1 MDIEYLSERVRA
13 WTEQNC
19 GSRLVPPSFAD
30 WLQYWNDDDT
40 VLGNLRNLEH
50 WLDRAKETRKLRS

>member
-1 MDIEYLSERVRA
+1 MDIEYLSERVRV

-19 GSRLVPPSFAD
+19 GSEYVPPTFSQ

-40 VLGNLRNLEH
+40 VIGNLRNLEH
-50 WLDRAKETRKLRS
+50 WLERAQVAKKLRS